1 MKFHFDFFFQK
12 NLLHQKFRPEISDR
26 VIHYCRF
33 RLNRAFCDTLVTKMG
48 ATVKSIESFGGI
60 VKGDMNVFSEY
71 YHSVNFLNGIN
82 TMPLK
87 YLIHLH

>member
-1 MKFHFDFFFQK
+1 MKGH
-12 NLLHQKFRPEISDR
+12 
-26 VIHYCRF
+26 
-33 RLNRAFCDTLVTKMG
+33 
-48 ATVKSIESFGGI
+48 
-60 VKGDMNVFSEY
+60 MNVVSEY